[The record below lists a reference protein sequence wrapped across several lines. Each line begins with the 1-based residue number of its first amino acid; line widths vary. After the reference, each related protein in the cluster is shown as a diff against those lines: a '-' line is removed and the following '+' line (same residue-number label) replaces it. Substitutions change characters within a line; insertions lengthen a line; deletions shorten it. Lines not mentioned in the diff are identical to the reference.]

1 MSEKISRTRSR
12 TVLVTVLLVFAA
24 PVILAWLV
32 FFVFP
37 EYRPTATMNH
47 GQLVT
52 PVRPLPAFS
61 LRDGQGAP
69 IDQTYLRGKW
79 TYVYLADGVCDQ
91 PCVQQLY
98 KIRQVRLT
106 QGKNIDRLQRLFLW
120 NVDGVSEA
128 QRTELA
134 RHFPGLAIIPL
145 EQGQPSGLV
154 EVFDLGDG
162 APPLAAGRVY
172 LVDPLGNLMMR
183 YEADAEPRG
192 IIKDIERLLKYSG
205 LG

>member
-1 MSEKISRTRSR
+1 MNENTSKVRSR
-12 TVLVTVLLVFAA
+12 TTLILMLLVFTA

-37 EYRPTATMNH
+37 EYQPTGTMNH

-52 PVRPLPAFS
+52 PVRPLSGFS
-61 LRDGQGAP
+61 LNDGKGGA
-69 IDQTYLRGKW
+69 IDHNALKGKW
-79 TYVYLADGVCDQ
+79 TYVYLADGACGQ
-91 PCVQQLY
+91 SCVQQLY

-120 NVDGVSEA
+120 NADGVSEA

-134 RHFPGLAIIPL
+134 AHFPGLIIAQL
-145 EQGQPSGLV
+145 DQGQSSGLV
-154 EVFDLGDG
+154 EIFALGDDI
-162 APPLAAGRVY
+162 APLSAGRIY
-172 LVDPLGNLMMR
+172 LVDPLGNLMMS

-192 IIKDIERLLKYSG
+192 IIKDLERLLKYTG